1 MEREGHMIRV
11 GGGRVPREGVLAE
24 GVGWWEGAF
33 AKESGGICK
42 RIISASLCRNKLLF
56 KGFDVDI

>member
-1 MEREGHMIRV
+1 MIRV

-33 AKESGGICK
+33 AKESGPICK